1 MIRKTISIHI
11 SGRVQG
17 VGFRYYTRKK
27 AVECNVNGF
36 VQNQS
41 DGSVYIEASGE
52 ALDIDTFAN
61 WCKQGPT
68 WSRVLNSRISEL
80 PNHEWEGFEI
90 R

>member
-1 MIRKTISIHI
+1 MKKTVSIHV

-27 AVECNVNGF
+27 AIECNVNGF
-36 VQNQS
+36 VQNKA
-41 DGSVYIEASGE
+41 DGSVYIEANGE
-52 ALDIDTFAN
+52 AIDIDAFID

-68 WSRVLNSRISEL
+68 WARVINSRISDL
-80 PNHEWEGFEI
+80 PNHEWNGFEI